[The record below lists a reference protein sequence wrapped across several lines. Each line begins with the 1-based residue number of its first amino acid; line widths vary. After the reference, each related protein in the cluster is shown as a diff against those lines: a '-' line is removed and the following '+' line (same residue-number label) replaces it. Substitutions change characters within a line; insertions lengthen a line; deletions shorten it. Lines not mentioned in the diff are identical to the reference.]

1 MHGIYNLANKV
12 SGKKHK
18 VALYMNNV
26 FNVKYYNHLS
36 RIKDIMPEPG
46 RSLSL
51 QYELDF
57 WRQLDISGT
66 SWARLIGKRVAHA

>member
-1 MHGIYNLANKV
+1 
-12 SGKKHK
+12 
-18 VALYMNNV
+18 MNNV

-57 WRQLDISGT
+57 EDNWISVELVGLDQL
-66 SWARLIGKRVAHA
+66 GKELPTHN